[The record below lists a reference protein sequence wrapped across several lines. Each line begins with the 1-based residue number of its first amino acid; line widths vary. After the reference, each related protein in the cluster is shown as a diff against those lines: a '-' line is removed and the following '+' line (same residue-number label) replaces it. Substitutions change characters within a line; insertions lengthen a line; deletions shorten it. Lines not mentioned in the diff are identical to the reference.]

1 MHQNIISK
9 CERLSATKR
18 CLGCECFAESNE
30 CADVFVHDSANSF
43 RVCDL
48 MENVLPNRW
57 AIHCHIA
64 CAWSIIVAMFFVF
77 ASSRFLA
84 TFVLLLV
91 DNSVMSAI
99 DLAWLWDELYH
110 DRAKLDDVIV
120 TRVGRPATL

>member
-1 MHQNIISK
+1 MHQNIRSK

-18 CLGCECFAESNE
+18 CLGCDCFAESNE
-30 CADVFVHDSANSF
+30 CADAFVHDSANRL
-43 RVCDL
+43 RVCDI
-48 MENVLPNRW
+48 MELVSPNQW

-64 CAWSIIVAMFFVF
+64 CAWSITVAMFSFC

-84 TFVLLLV
+84 TFFLLLV
-91 DNSVMSAI
+91 DNSFMSAI
-99 DLAWLWDELYH
+99 DLEWLWDELYH